1 MIPATTDSKTRYG
14 SGKER
19 FLEPALVKF
28 VESEFPQIG
37 GPLVV
42 KLFIEK
48 ILEKIDQISPLK
60 ERVKPGQMIWNALD
74 INTRARHPKRKTKSI
89 VLTIISE
96 NEVEQLES
104 GKNMKELLPERIAE
118 MCKEAYAQKTLLS
131 MRDIGLILGQCG
143 SEISKKRIAYE
154 KKNETVLPHTGSLHD
169 SGTATTHKMLICKKV
184 KQDRKDPSIVARET
198 NHSQKSVDN
207 YLQGYERVKALK
219 ELNKSN
225 MEISFL
231 TGMSLHLIS
240 QYENLVKEFE
250 SPKSLSTGNHLTS
263 HLA

>member
-1 MIPATTDSKTRYG
+1 MIPVTTDSKTRYG

-28 VESEFPQIG
+28 VENEFPQIG

-42 KLFIEK
+42 KLFVEK

-74 INTRARHPKRKTKSI
+74 INTRASHPKRKTKSI
-89 VLTIISE
+89 VLTLVSE
-96 NEVEQLES
+96 DEIKKLES
-104 GKNMKELLPERIAE
+104 GKRMGEISSERIAGI
-118 MCKEAYAQKTLLS
+118 CKEAYAQGTLLS
-131 MRDIGLILGQCG
+131 MRDIGLILGQHG
-143 SEISKKRIAYE
+143 AEISKKRIAYE
-154 KKNETVLPHTGSLHD
+154 KKNGTVLPCVGSLHD

-184 KQDRKDPSIVARET
+184 KLDRKDSSIVARET

-231 TGMSLHLIS
+231 TGMSPHLIS
-240 QYENLVKEFE
+240 QYENLIKEFE